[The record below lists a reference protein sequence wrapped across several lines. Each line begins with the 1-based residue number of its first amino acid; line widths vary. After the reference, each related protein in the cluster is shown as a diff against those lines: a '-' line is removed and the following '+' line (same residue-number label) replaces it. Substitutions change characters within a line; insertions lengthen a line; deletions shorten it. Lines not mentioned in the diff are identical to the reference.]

1 MLEIRQL
8 CIQYGKR
15 QILKQADLWADI
27 GLTCIIGESGS
38 GKSSILNALMDHID
52 HQCETYRVNGCLLYT
67 SRIKSRL
74 ISSKRFRFLKPLK
87 KEKRFIVSPDDF
99 RVYAFFWVGSLL
111 K

>member
-52 HQCETYRVNGCLLYT
+52 HQCENLSGEWCRSDGTIG
-67 SRIKSRL
+67 
-74 ISSKRFRFLKPLK
+74 
-87 KEKRFIVSPDDF
+87 
-99 RVYAFFWVGSLL
+99 
-111 K
+111 